1 MKISSFFKTFDIS
14 SRGLAVEKKR
24 LAVTAENIANASTT
38 RTADG
43 SPYRRKV
50 VTQKAIS
57 ENLHF
62 GSSLKS
68 AQLRLRTNNLNH
80 FAKSRNFPSGTDSTD
95 MMEIKTQIHEQN
107 KFRQVYDPGHPDADA
122 NGMVKY
128 PEINVVNEMLEL
140 ISASRSYEANVTL
153 MNATKNMVKRALE
166 I

>member
-1 MKISSFFKTFDIS
+1 MKISSFFRTFDIS

-24 LAVTAENIANASTT
+24 LAVTAENIANANTT

-43 SPYRRKV
+43 LPYRRKV
-50 VTQKAIS
+50 VTQKTIS

-62 GSSLKS
+62 GSSLKN
-68 AQLRLRTNNLNH
+68 AQLRLRTNSQSH
-80 FAKSRNFPSGTDSTD
+80 FAKPSNFPSGMDSTD
-95 MMEIKTQIHEQN
+95 IMEIKTQIHEQN

-128 PEINVVNEMLEL
+128 PAINVVNEMLEL

-153 MNATKNMVKRALE
+153 MNATKNIAKKALG